1 MHPLSDTA
9 DSPQRLRVEAEF
21 SCTEE
26 QLNYRRDALERLCEE
41 NKECVQNIEACKRSL
56 SERYVGRWEC
66 FSPSIP
72 THHCGFAFSG
82 NAVKQMQ
89 GEQRQM
95 LQKITDNDAQW
106 EKAEEEVTQV
116 VAQHGAIRARLA
128 VRRRLTFMEDE
139 KARVSDNTRDA
150 QQENREKILLAV
162 GFFITS
168 QKETDEMKETLSSQ
182 RSVVDLL
189 KVNYDAS
196 SCFNRRLEY
205 VDKITINM

>member
-1 MHPLSDTA
+1 M
-9 DSPQRLRVEAEF
+9 EAEF

-26 QLNYRRDALERLCEE
+26 QLKYRRDALEKLCEE
-41 NKECVQNIEACKRSL
+41 NRECVQNIEACKISL

-72 THHCGFAFSG
+72 THHCGFPFSG

-106 EKAEEEVTQV
+106 QKAEEEVTQV
-116 VAQHGAIRARLA
+116 VAQHGTIRARLA
-128 VRRRLTFMEDE
+128 ERRRLTFMEDE

-150 QQENREKILLAV
+150 QQEKRKKILLAV
-162 GFFITS
+162 GF
-168 QKETDEMKETLSSQ
+168 LSPHRKRQ
-182 RSVVDLL
+182 TR
-189 KVNYDAS
+189 
-196 SCFNRRLEY
+196 
-205 VDKITINM
+205 